1 MDYDK
6 KFFGNNL
13 ESVEIPEEVDFVI
26 DRAIK
31 RAKNRYKNIFLKGTA
46 SMAIMLV
53 LFVFLN
59 KTSPVFADYVNNAS
73 KEVKNLLNGFRDS
86 GIDNAIKNGFVQE
99 SIDNKNYF
107 SQSAEDRG
115 ITVTIDQFT
124 MSGNEL
130 LIGYSVKAD
139 SKYNDWNDLMC
150 DSLQIIDN
158 KGRILFDGRDSND
171 VAKELA
177 KNNIDNKEY
186 AVYNSLYYMDVD
198 KGSFKNSRVKK
209 GVFHFSSD
217 KTKIS
222 ELPDSVTIK
231 FYDFYDNTI
240 SPHIY
245 KKMNFFS
252 KLSHK
257 APKIITGSWQVNI
270 KVDDKLKN
278 AREVNYVKD
287 INTDV
292 NSAIKI
298 GYVNVY
304 PTVANAKFSVP
315 VDMSVK
321 DLYLEDDSG
330 NKYKCGA
337 RERHGNDN
345 SNFREEISDFESPYF
360 EKVKKL
366 YLVIKSEENNKE
378 KDFKIALKKK

>member
-6 KFFGNNL
+6 KFLRNNL
-13 ESVEIPEEVDFVI
+13 ESVEIPKEVDFVI

-31 RAKNRYKNIFLKGTA
+31 RAKNRHKNIFFKVTA
-46 SMAIMLV
+46 SLAIMLA

-59 KTSPVFADYVNNAS
+59 KTSPVFANYVNNAS
-73 KEVKNLLNGFRDS
+73 KEVKNLLGNFRDK

-99 SIDNKNYF
+99 SIKNKNDF
-107 SQSAEDRG
+107 SQSAKYKG

-158 KGRILFDGRDSND
+158 KGRILFDGRDSDD
-171 VAKELA
+171 VAKERA
-177 KNNIDNKEY
+177 KNNIDIKEY

-209 GVFHFSSD
+209 GVFHFGSN

-222 ELPDSVTIK
+222 ELPDSITIK

-257 APKIITGSWQVNI
+257 APKIVTGNWQVNI

-278 AREVNYVKD
+278 AKEINYVKD

-292 NSAIKI
+292 NSIIKI
-298 GYVNVY
+298 EYVNVY
-304 PTVANAKFSVP
+304 PTVANAKFLVP
-315 VDMSVK
+315 INMSVNNV
-321 DLYLEDDSG
+321 YLEDNNG

-337 RERHGNDN
+337 RGNRRDGN
-345 SNFREEISDFESPYF
+345 SNSREEISDFESPYF
-360 EKVKKL
+360 EKVTKL
-366 YLVIKSEENNKE
+366 YLVIESEENNKE